1 MTGDL
6 TIVSPDGVRH
16 TAAVFAADS
25 PQAPV
30 VLFLPGMGAPADYYR
45 PLAERIAS
53 EGVATAAL
61 LDLRGQGRSSAR
73 ARRGDQFGY
82 REILEVDLPQAI
94 LVLRRALR
102 GRRLYVAGHSLGGQ
116 LGLFLAARMRE
127 SIAGVILVAAGTAHY
142 RVWPREDRLKAN
154 LITAGVTLAAQM
166 LPWYP
171 GHVLGF
177 GGEQPRR
184 MMRDW
189 GRVARKGAYRPDGSD
204 FDYEAA
210 ARDCVVPVLSVGVR
224 EDPIAPA
231 AAREA
236 LLEKTPLAEVTRVEI
251 DGVTHH
257 GPFRRHFSWAR
268 DPAEAVAV
276 IGGWLASRGG

>member
-1 MTGDL
+1 MSAEL

-16 TAAVFAADS
+16 TAAVFAAEA
-25 PQAPV
+25 PQRPV
-30 VLFLPGMGAPADYYR
+30 ILFLPGMGAPADYYR
-45 PLAERIAS
+45 PLGERLAS

-82 REILEVDLPQAI
+82 REILEMDLPQAVI
-94 LVLRRALR
+94 VLRRALR
-102 GRRLYVAGHSLGGQ
+102 GRRLYLAGHSLGGQ
-116 LGLFLAARMRE
+116 LGLFLSARMRE
-127 SIAGVILVAAGTAHY
+127 SVDGVILIAAGTAHY
-142 RVWPREDRLKAN
+142 REWPSEYRLRAN
-154 LITAGVTLAAQM
+154 LITAGVSLAAQL

-184 MMRDW
+184 LMRDW

-210 ARDCVVPVLSVGVR
+210 ARDCVLPVLSVGVR

-231 AAREA
+231 PAREA
-236 LLEKTPLAEVTRVEI
+236 LLGKAPRAEVTRVEI
-251 DGVTHH
+251 DGVAHH

-268 DPAEAVAV
+268 EPEEAVMA
-276 IGGWLASRGG
+276 IRGWIAQLA